1 MVVRENWHN
10 VKNVNGR
17 AQQNRLI
24 LMIIDSFGGVMDKY
38 NKHKILSPAQRGEG
52 GGGTALY
59 RLYRYVL
66 RQRVWFF

>member
-1 MVVRENWHN
+1 MGTML
-10 VKNVNGR
+10 KMSTKG

-52 GGGTALY
+52 GVLPYIGYIGMCCAKGYGILAL
-59 RLYRYVL
+59 LVI
-66 RQRVWFF
+66 